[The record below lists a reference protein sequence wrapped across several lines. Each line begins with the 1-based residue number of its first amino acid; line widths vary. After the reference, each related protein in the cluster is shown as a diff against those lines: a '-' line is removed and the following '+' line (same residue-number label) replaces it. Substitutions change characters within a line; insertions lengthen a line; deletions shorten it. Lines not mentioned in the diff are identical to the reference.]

1 MDNNNMKSDSGN
13 PTPFAQSSLS
23 MRPLHTFEAQG
34 DRSAMPETGP
44 RQPHMD
50 IALDWLLR
58 LQQSPENTALQAE
71 VSEWEQADPENAQA
85 MRKAQRLWRL
95 TGQLP
100 ASTAKNWPPIAR
112 VVSPGASP
120 VAATA
125 PARPER
131 RRTRRHYLAMG
142 IAACLLVAL
151 APQLWL
157 QIEADYQSPAGE
169 RSTVNLADGS
179 QIILDSNSALAV
191 DFTGP
196 ERQVRLLAGQAYFEV
211 APDASKPFHVKAG
224 EVDVRVTGTAFNVD
238 LEDQLIDI
246 AVSHGSVQVSDK
258 SSGRPL
264 SPPLT
269 AGQRVTYDRTLHEAR
284 LLSQPVSQIS
294 PWRNGQL
301 IANNAR
307 LGDVVAQLRR
317 YLPGLVMLGDDDL
330 ASKRVTGVYDIDH
343 PEAALAALAKA
354 HGATVSYRTPW
365 IRIVSR

>member
-1 MDNNNMKSDSGN
+1 
-13 PTPFAQSSLS
+13 
-23 MRPLHTFEAQG
+23 
-34 DRSAMPETGP
+34 
-44 RQPHMD
+44 MD

-71 VSEWEQADPENAQA
+71 VSEWEQATPENAQA

-100 ASTAKNWPPIAR
+100 ASTAQNWPPVA
-112 VVSPGASP
+112 PAASP
-120 VAATA
+120 ALAVT
-125 PARPER
+125 PARPSR
-131 RRTRRHYLAMG
+131 RRPRRHYLAVG

-151 APQLWL
+151 APRLWL

-169 RSTVNLADGS
+169 RSTVKLADGS

-196 ERQVRLLAGQAYFEV
+196 ERQVRLLAGQAYFDV

-224 EVDVRVTGTAFNVD
+224 DVDVRVTGTAFNVD
-238 LEDQLIDI
+238 LEDKLIDV
-246 AVSHGSVQVSDK
+246 AVSHGSVQVTDK
-258 SSGRPL
+258 SSGQSL
-264 SPPLT
+264 SQPLT
-269 AGQRVTYDRTLHEAR
+269 AGQRLTYDRELHEAR
-284 LLSQPVSQIS
+284 LQSQPVSQIS

-317 YLPGLVMLGDDDL
+317 YLPGMIMLSDNGL
-330 ASKRVTGVYDIDH
+330 ASKRVTGVYDIDQ
-343 PEAALAALAKA
+343 PEAALSALAKA

-365 IRIVSR
+365 VRIVSK